1 MKTSGS
7 EVSAR
12 ANAREA
18 GVKAD
23 RPTVANAITL
33 QHNRPL
39 RIVRATRIECI
50 AGRVW
55 LTSAGQAGDVFLRA
69 GERFTVDGRGL
80 ALIEALGTAR
90 VVLQPPALPLL
101 RWMRAIAIP
110 KRWFLLSS
118 PDGLLRAMRLPQ
130 RRTPLAG

>member
-7 EVSAR
+7 EVSAQ
-12 ANAREA
+12 A
-18 GVKAD
+18 K
-23 RPTVANAITL
+23 AITL

-39 RIVRATRIECI
+39 QIAGATRIECI
-50 AGRVW
+50 AGQVW
-55 LTSAGQAGDVFLRA
+55 LTSAGQAGDVFLHA
-69 GERFTVDGRGL
+69 GGRFTVDGRGL

-118 PDGLLRAMRLPQ
+118 LNERMRAMRFPR

>member
-1 MKTSGS
+1 
-7 EVSAR
+7 
-12 ANAREA
+12 
-18 GVKAD
+18 
-23 RPTVANAITL
+23 
-33 QHNRPL
+33 
-39 RIVRATRIECI
+39 
-50 AGRVW
+50 
-55 LTSAGQAGDVFLRA
+55 VFLHA
-69 GERFTVDGRGL
+69 GGRFTVDGRGL

-118 PDGLLRAMRLPQ
+118 LNERMRAMRFPR

>member
-1 MKTSGS
+1 MKTNGS
-7 EVSAR
+7 EVSAQ

-23 RPTVANAITL
+23 RSAVAKTITL

-39 RIVRATRIECI
+39 RIDGAARIECI

-69 GERFTVDGRGL
+69 GESFTVDGRGL

-90 VVLQPPALPLL
+90 VVLQPPSLP
-101 RWMRAIAIP
+101 WMRAIAIP

-118 PDGLLRAMRLPQ
+118 PHERMRAMRFPR